1 MLTIRNYDR
10 HKTLITEL
18 KKIITALLARWLL
31 EILPIRHCL
40 YVWKFST
47 TPRPPPL
54 RVWPYV
60 QLEQLIMLRY

>member
-40 YVWKFST
+40 YV
-47 TPRPPPL
+47 L
-54 RVWPYV
+54 
-60 QLEQLIMLRY
+60 